1 VAAVSGLEVAMF
13 NRAHDNDL
21 LDPALTEEVFR
32 WARSAASSPVFFFL
46 ISVPLAFVSPTLAC
60 VKWFGAVPYQALYL
74 NPRKPADA
82 DSLLG

>member
-1 VAAVSGLEVAMF
+1 
-13 NRAHDNDL
+13 
-21 LDPALTEEVFR
+21 
-32 WARSAASSPVFFFL
+32 VFFFL

-60 VKWFGAVPYQALYL
+60 VTWFGAVPYQALYL